1 MSMKKI
7 ILALFISASV
17 VNLTSAT
24 GKTVVKL
31 EQNSPFMDCSGE
43 FEINGK
49 SYTITL
55 HDVSLWTC
63 VKFKVASWFN

>member
-1 MSMKKI
+1 MKKI

-24 GKTVVKL
+24 GQGAAKL
-31 EQNSPFMDCSGE
+31 EKNIPFMDCSGE
-43 FEINGK
+43 FKIDGK

-55 HDVSLWTC
+55 HDVSFWTC
-63 VKFKVASWFN
+63 TKFKIASWFN